1 MLKDSSLEYYRNEAD
16 TSPKGSIDLTVG
28 RGVREKIHCQLE
40 RWPNEAKP
48 ELSFGVATESRTY
61 YIYGNDKA
69 AVRWEMLIVSSN
81 LEVFFILLSSFFIL
95 IGVINQL

>member
-1 MLKDSSLEYYRNEAD
+1 MLKDSSLQYYRNEAD

-48 ELSFGVATESRTY
+48 GLSFGVATESRTY
-61 YIYGNDKA
+61 YI
-69 AVRWEMLIVSSN
+69 
-81 LEVFFILLSSFFIL
+81 
-95 IGVINQL
+95 